1 MTDRH
6 LHTISS
12 KPANMSAFATND
24 TQAVQSLDDGPFIAY
39 ALIQA
44 FKLFTALV
52 TKRWPQLR

>member
-1 MTDRH
+1 MSDRPPRE
-6 LHTISS
+6 I
-12 KPANMSAFATND
+12 ATGPHRGAEPIRSD
-24 TQAVQSLDDGPFIAY
+24 AHAAATLGDGPFIAY

>member
-1 MTDRH
+1 MTEQT
-6 LHTISS
+6 LHAVPDNLKPLRSS
-12 KPANMSAFATND
+12 SEADKT
-24 TQAVQSLDDGPFIAY
+24 LDDAPYIAY